1 MKHLLLTTIAA
12 VVLVGCGPSVDI
24 WTAAYNGQIE
34 IVKTHLNNGID
45 VNVNHPELK
54 HSPLWF
60 ACDGGHLNVSRLLIK
75 KGADINGALPKG
87 YRTPLGI
94 AARNKNLNIVKLL
107 INNGASIN
115 QDELNLAIV
124 GGNKDVADIIINRG
138 IGLNISN
145 ALIEAVYRG
154 QLEIVRLLID
164 EKADINIKS
173 ISHYYFGD
181 SNRTPLHFAAAG
193 GYKQISEV
201 LITNGAILNSTDA
214 EGETPL
220 DLAISKR
227 NNETA
232 DLLRKH
238 GGKTSE
244 ELKAGGK

>member
-1 MKHLLLTTIAA
+1 MKHLLLTIAA

-60 ACDGGHLNVSRLLIK
+60 ACDGGHLSTSSLLIK

-115 QDELNLAIV
+115 QDELSLAIV

-145 ALIEAVYRG
+145 GLFEAVYRG
-154 QLEIVRLLID
+154 KLEIVRLLIED
-164 EKADINIKS
+164 RADINIKS
-173 ISHYYFGD
+173 VNNNDFGD

-193 GYKQISEV
+193 DYKQISEV
-201 LITNGAILNSTDA
+201 LITNGAIVNATDA

-220 DLAISKR
+220 DLAIFKR

-232 DLLRKH
+232 TLLRKH

-244 ELKAGGK
+244 ELKAEEK